1 MAPVGPVDDEGV
13 PPDFTNHAK
22 SAELWYIGEASQQLA
37 QVPEPYPTAGAHGAL
52 SKFST
57 NGVVLVT
64 AVGEHL
70 VVAVPALLQ
79 AEVSPT
85 AQISLT
91 STEYVVL
98 ADRPV
103 NEAGPA
109 VPELYV

>member
-1 MAPVGPVDDEGV
+1 
-13 PPDFTNHAK
+13 
-22 SAELWYIGEASQQLA
+22 
-37 QVPEPYPTAGAHGAL
+37 
-52 SKFST
+52 
-57 NGVVLVT
+57 VLVT
-64 AVGEHL
+64 AVGEQL

-91 STEYVVL
+91 STEYVVV

-103 NEAGPA
+103 NEAGPT